1 MKDKTLEYYEQHALE
16 FCENTI
22 NADMSNQYKMFLAYI
37 PQGGLILDLGCG
49 SGRDTKAFQELG
61 YDVAAM
67 DGSRTLCELAAAYI
81 GQEVQCKCFDEI
93 DEIGRYDGIW
103 ACASLL
109 HIRKRDMPEML
120 TRLAAALKDRGVL
133 YTSFK
138 YGNQERV
145 EQMRFYNDYTEKEL
159 DLLFC
164 RENGLECVEWNIS
177 EDARSDHQGKWI
189 NVISRKEN
197 I

>member
-67 DGSRTLCELAAAYI
+67 D
-81 GQEVQCKCFDEI
+81 
-93 DEIGRYDGIW
+93 
-103 ACASLL
+103 
-109 HIRKRDMPEML
+109 
-120 TRLAAALKDRGVL
+120 
-133 YTSFK
+133 
-138 YGNQERV
+138 
-145 EQMRFYNDYTEKEL
+145 
-159 DLLFC
+159 
-164 RENGLECVEWNIS
+164 
-177 EDARSDHQGKWI
+177 
-189 NVISRKEN
+189 
-197 I
+197 